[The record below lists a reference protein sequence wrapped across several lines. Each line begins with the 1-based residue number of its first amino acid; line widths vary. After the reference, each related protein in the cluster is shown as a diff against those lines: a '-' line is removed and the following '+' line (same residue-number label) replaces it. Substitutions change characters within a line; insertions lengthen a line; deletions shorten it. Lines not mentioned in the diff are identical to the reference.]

1 MSNPESPSSGRLR
14 ESRAPFAVL
23 SAAGV
28 AALAALVLLTASGVK
43 LSAQPSATPVL
54 DWLFDDPVKAT
65 ARVGNT
71 LFVGGSFS
79 KVVPQTGR
87 VGTLV
92 TLSPATGALVTAY
105 PPYGDVLLP
114 SPMALDGAG
123 GYFAVTESDVNGT
136 FVRDIVHVRPDGSR
150 DPAFT
155 LGAIVKR
162 GTYDHYPK
170 ITVVA
175 SALIVTGSV
184 QIGGVDRAIA
194 AFDRATGAALPWALV
209 LP

>member
-1 MSNPESPSSGRLR
+1 MSNPESPSSGRLG

-87 VGTLV
+87 VG
-92 TLSPATGALVTAY
+92 
-105 PPYGDVLLP
+105 
-114 SPMALDGAG
+114 
-123 GYFAVTESDVNGT
+123 
-136 FVRDIVHVRPDGSR
+136 RIRPDDR
-150 DPAFT
+150 
-155 LGAIVKR
+155 GAVAVRAHAAGCER
-162 GTYDHYPK
+162 GGPH
-170 ITVVA
+170 
-175 SALIVTGSV
+175 
-184 QIGGVDRAIA
+184 RA
-194 AFDRATGAALPWALV
+194 
-209 LP
+209 